1 MTALLDRLKSPGPKK
16 ILSLDG
22 GGIRG
27 SLTLGYLQKLEDILV
42 KKYNNPDLV
51 LSDYFDLIGGTSTGS
66 IIAGALALGNKV
78 EIIRQNYMQMGGVI
92 FGDKRHAWNPF
103 ETAKWLKARYNDEPF
118 KAVLQGFFKDIT
130 IGGPEL
136 KTGLCIV
143 AKRAD
148 TNSTW
153 PIINHPEGMFY
164 NSDLGKNKDIP
175 LWAAIR
181 ASSAAPTYFEPVM
194 IDVGN
199 SQPAAFIDGGVS
211 MANNPALTLLMV
223 ATLNGFP
230 FKWDMGPDKLQIVSI
245 GTGYSVYKKMTGEID
260 DANMLDWAAALPNML
275 MHDASWQNNLI
286 LQWLSVSPTAQA
298 IDMEIGDMK
307 NDHLAGEPR
316 ISYLRYNYPMTQAS
330 VSKALDREIND
341 EELKS
346 IIDIANGDSRFD
358 LYTIGLAAGADIKE
372 SHFQNF

>member
-78 EIIRQNYMQMGGVI
+78 EIIRKNYMQMGGVI
-92 FGDKRHAWNPF
+92 FGDKRHIWNPF
-103 ETAKWLKARYNDEPF
+103 ETAKWLKARYNDQPF
-118 KAVLQGFFKDIT
+118 DEVLKGFFKDIT

-153 PIINHPEGMFY
+153 PIINHPEGLFY
-164 NSDLGKNKDIP
+164 DSHLGKNKDIP

-230 FKWDMGPDKLQIVSI
+230 FKWEMGPDKLQIVSI

-307 NDHLAGEPR
+307 QDHLAGEPR
-316 ISYLRYNYPMTQAS
+316 ISYLRYNYPMTQDS
-330 VSKALDREIND
+330 VSKALDREISN

-358 LYTIGLAAGADIKE
+358 LYNIGLAAGADIKE